1 MLFKTLMPMIL
12 SIAVVAACNFGDRA
26 TNSDIWK
33 SAQWEGAETR
43 TMRLGG
49 YGNRFLPEWKF
60 AVIDSIWHAL
70 IPINSKD
77 AGVVIS
83 LPMVNGFEL
92 TFSDSAAHANAA
104 GYIASIGGEEGY
116 SWGGRRNSGEWSS
129 GYAVRHWVEDPTGPS
144 FVEVAGD
151 KPYVDI
157 LDKYLSRNDLF
168 DAVVP
173 VAITAPSTTGPVN

>member
-1 MLFKTLMPMIL
+1 MSFKSMMPLIF
-12 SIAVVAACNFGDRA
+12 SFAVATACSFGDRA
-26 TNSDIWK
+26 TNSDLWK

-49 YGNRFLPEWKF
+49 FGSIFLPEWKF
-60 AVIDSIWHAL
+60 AVVDSVWHAL
-70 IPINSKD
+70 IPINSND

-92 TFSDSAAHANAA
+92 SCPDSVAHANAA
-104 GYIASIGGEEGY
+104 VYIALIGGEGY

-129 GYAVRHWVEDPTGPS
+129 GYAVRHWVEDPTGRS

-157 LDKYLSRNDLF
+157 LDKYLSRDDLF
-168 DAVVP
+168 DTVVP
-173 VAITAPSTTGPVN
+173 VAVTAPTPQPVY